1 MTADCELMGRGSC
14 SRVQFISATAHWRR
28 AGLTLKLEVDLPGS
42 LHPSVT
48 PSLTLRVSRS
58 SAVAGVRAAL
68 VVRVP
73 SWANA
78 PNATLHTGG
87 TKPFGTKPLGGG
99 GGGVDAGA
107 LEDAVDDAEV
117 SDGES
122 GRPEP
127 GTLLR
132 QSGSISTNQ
141 YQSEAI
147 SPEPGTLMRVER
159 TWREGDTL
167 SLTLPAAL
175 RTSRLPD
182 DRPRYR
188 KLFALLYG
196 PVVLACIGCLHPHL
210 PGVSE
215 PELLRMLEPVPSE
228 ASAQLRTLRRIE
240 ERGAPAGTLLLH
252 ADRLWVRDGRLPSPP
267 PSKRGRGGTDLSAV
281 TTFRVVAGLS
291 GGDNLV
297 SFQPFTRPGCYLT
310 TPDTAPRGGSSG
322 VQIELLCV
330 SPGTA
335 PTAAQARCASW
346 RRHDPLLEAAHGGFH
361 SYESLEAPGFYL
373 SSALP
378 GADEQSR
385 ATERPLEG
393 PSAMT
398 GYDVGDETDTQLA
411 PATLQRK
418 PAGPKDDAAVRRFAM
433 HASFEEAIGAAAYP
447 PAAWFLHPPTLPTGR
462 AAATSAVVW
471 PLSEVID
478 ETYSVYFDLA

>member
-1 MTADCELMGRGSC
+1 MGRGSR
-14 SRVQFISATAHWRR
+14 SRVQFISATVHWRR
-28 AGLTLKLEVDLPGS
+28 AGLTLNLEVDLPGS

-48 PSLTLRVSRS
+48 PSLTLRVTRT

-73 SWANA
+73 TWANA
-78 PNATLHTGG
+78 PNATLRTGG
-87 TKPFGTKPLGGG
+87 TEPFGGG
-99 GGGVDAGA
+99 GGGGGGGVGGRGVDAGA
-107 LEDAVDDAEV
+107 LEDVVDDATV

-122 GRPEP
+122 GR
-127 GTLLR
+127 
-132 QSGSISTNQ
+132 
-141 YQSEAI
+141 
-147 SPEPGTLMRVER
+147 PEPGTLMRVER

-267 PSKRGRGGTDLSAV
+267 PSRRGRGGTDLSAV
-281 TTFRVVAGLS
+281 ATFRVVAGLS

-310 TPDTAPRGGSSG
+310 TPDTAPMGGSSG

-330 SPGTA
+330 SPGTP
-335 PTAAQARCASW
+335 PTAAQAKRASW

-361 SYESLEAPGFYL
+361 SYEALEAPGFYL
-373 SSALP
+373 SSAVP

-393 PSAMT
+393 PSAVT
-398 GYDVGDETDTQLA
+398 GYDVGDEMDTQLA

-418 PAGPKDDAAVRRFAM
+418 PAGPKDDVAVRRFAM

-447 PAAWFLHPPTLPTGR
+447 PAAWFIHPPTLPTGR
-462 AAATSAVVW
+462 AAANSAVVW